1 MKGSPV
7 TYTTACESLGK
18 EQQQQQ
24 QQIAGSEF

>member
-1 MKGSPV
+1 MKGSPA

-24 QQIAGSEF
+24 QIAGSEF